1 MLFRPFVASI
11 TSVNDDEAAAVALLI
26 VLQGGSDLF
35 LFLIISDSERLTQK
49 KLGFS
54 LYITTWTRS
63 LTDQK
68 LSIDLY

>member
-54 LYITTWTRS
+54 LYITTWT
-63 LTDQK
+63 
-68 LSIDLY
+68 

>member
-1 MLFRPFVASI
+1 M
-11 TSVNDDEAAAVALLI
+11 NDDEAAAVALLI

-54 LYITTWTRS
+54 LYITTWT
-63 LTDQK
+63 
-68 LSIDLY
+68 